1 MLVNSDGWT
10 LVGIFKLIFSQDFEA
25 EAWSRFWSWN
35 LINLWHDSKAITC
48 KSNQSLQCMQ
58 YYCNSIAT
66 TWCNTSSWSAANGMV
81 ALDISVVAA
90 RLATVSVPGHNSWG
104 WRCSPR
110 AVQCWTP
117 CSAYHHCGEGSKT
130 STLPS
135 TRCFLSRPS
144 PPSSSA
150 APVLPSPLASIR
162 ECSQA
167 PPTLLPLPWLGESL

>member
-1 MLVNSDGWT
+1 MAELWWGYLSWFLVKI
-10 LVGIFKLIFSQDFEA
+10 LRPKLGRDFEA
-25 EAWSRFWSWN
+25 EIW
-35 LINLWHDSKAITC
+35 LTCDMTQKQLLVKAI
-48 KSNQSLQCMQ
+48 NH
-58 YYCNSIAT
+58 CNA
-66 TWCNTSSWSAANGMV
+66 CNTIAIVLQLHDAIHPPEVQQMAWLPWTSVSWRHDWQPY
-81 ALDISVVAA
+81 LY
-90 RLATVSVPGHNSWG
+90 LATITNSWG

-167 PPTLLPLPWLGESL
+167 PPPLLPLPWLGESL